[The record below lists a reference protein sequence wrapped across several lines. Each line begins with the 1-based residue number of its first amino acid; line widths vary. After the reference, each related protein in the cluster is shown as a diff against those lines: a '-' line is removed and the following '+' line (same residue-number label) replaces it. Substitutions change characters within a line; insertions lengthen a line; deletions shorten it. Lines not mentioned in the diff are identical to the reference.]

1 MKTRRQ
7 RRKKKKKTKINSILI
22 RIPTTKIAPPHW
34 FGPQPLVL
42 LLLRL
47 LDYVVLVAMAM
58 DTGGLVVVLMTV
70 IVLQVVDNDVSLFM
84 VLYSAVGQN
93 GAFGGACRA
102 PSIHPS
108 IHLAL
113 QYQGWA
119 SATTHAHVIDCR
131 CDDDGAM
138 CPTHSTGSNV
148 RRTGIMANVWPT
160 RRGHY
165 SVTGTSQTSGSVMP
179 LMRQNRIGLVK
190 T

>member
-108 IHLAL
+108 TWLCNTKDGLPRQLTLMLSIVDVMMMA
-113 QYQGWA
+113 
-119 SATTHAHVIDCR
+119 R
-131 CDDDGAM
+131 C
-138 CPTHSTGSNV
+138 V
-148 RRTGIMANVWPT
+148 RLTQPAPM
-160 RRGHY
+160 
-165 SVTGTSQTSGSVMP
+165 SVVPVSWQTSGPQGGAIIPSRGHRR
-179 LMRQNRIGLVK
+179 RQVASCL
-190 T
+190 